1 MKARPTKQEI
11 MQEFMRG
18 RNCAQCTLGRFAEH
32 LGYDQEETDKFV
44 LCFGGGML
52 MGQTCGAVTGGLM
65 AIGLFSQSREEAE
78 KKGAAFEQAF
88 KKRYG
93 STLCEELLG
102 YNMGVPE
109 QAEQARA
116 SGRLLEDCPRFVEG
130 AMEIVETILKD

>member
-11 MQEFMRG
+11 TQQLMAG
-18 RNCAQCTLGRFAEH
+18 RNCAQCVLGQFAQ
-32 LGYDQEETDKFV
+32 LVDYDQEETDKMAA
-44 LCFGGGML
+44 CFGGGML

-116 SGRLLEDCPRFVEG
+116 SGKLLDDCPGFIGG
-130 AMEIVETILKD
+130 AMEILEPILED